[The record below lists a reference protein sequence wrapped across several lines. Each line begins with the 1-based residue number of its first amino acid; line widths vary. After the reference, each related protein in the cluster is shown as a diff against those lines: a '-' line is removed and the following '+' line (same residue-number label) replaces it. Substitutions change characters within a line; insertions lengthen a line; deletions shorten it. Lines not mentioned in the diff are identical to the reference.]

1 MPVPNMRPTT
11 AALAVHR
18 HRAAQ
23 RVAPE
28 WPLALP
34 RQTVDFEYT
43 LRLCFA
49 HDWPPRQKERWT
61 KEEEMEPSG
70 RPLEHTFMHLPRIG
84 PRTEQRLWED
94 GILTWTDLEEA
105 RRQPADLF
113 APPRDDCLVAIEA
126 SREALTNK
134 NADYF
139 ASRLPSREHYRI
151 AATFPADTVF
161 LDIETTG
168 LSLYYDDI
176 TMIGL
181 SRGTQYVCWFPD
193 APTGLWHDLLS
204 DAKCLVT
211 FNGTVFD
218 LKFLER
224 IESCKHFPRAHVDLR
239 YFARRAQLKG
249 GQKKIEHQLG
259 FTRPEQIGN
268 ATGADAVRLWYEY
281 RNGDLRAGR
290 DLVQYNHSDL
300 EGMKTILDEAIR
312 RVAESRPLKPAVPFA
327 AARAPICFK
336 KRGGRGNVVDVPH
349 FQGRVGPRA
358 TYEDLFDAAR
368 ESITIIGIDL
378 TGAERR
384 PSGWCRLT
392 GRHAETRMVKTD
404 AEMLEAIASIRPH
417 LVSIDSP
424 LSLPHGRIRVDDD
437 DPGRKEYGIMRECER
452 TLKRRGINVYPCLIR
467 SMQRLTDRGMNLAA
481 QIRTMGIPVIES
493 YPGAAQDIM
502 DIPRKRASLAQLKEG
517 LRLFGVEGRSL
528 LADANPT
535 HDELDAITSAVVGLF
550 FWSGRFDALGN
561 EDEDYLIIPEIS
573 NSRESRW
580 RDCLVVGVSG
590 PISSGKTTIA
600 RWLEE
605 QRNFV
610 YGRYSQVVADE
621 ARRQG
626 KAATRQVLQD
636 VGQSIHVGLGQ
647 RWLNRKLLHRLQG
660 RGHMLVVDGLR
671 WPEDRAFWVE
681 RYGPAFRHFH
691 LDAATVTRCQR
702 YAKQHG
708 PQADF
713 DAASSHDVE
722 SGVLALRC
730 FADHILRNEG
740 EQEQTLRV
748 CDTIVPTRLWR
759 DRQCP

>member
-1 MPVPNMRPTT
+1 MLRTVG
-11 AALAVHR
+11 
-18 HRAAQ
+18 Q
-23 RVAPE
+23 R
-28 WPLALP
+28 
-34 RQTVDFEYT
+34 R
-43 LRLCFA
+43 
-49 HDWPPRQKERWT
+49 T
-61 KEEEMEPSG
+61 KGEEMELSR

-84 PRTEQRLWED
+84 PRTEQRLWDD

-105 RRQPADLF
+105 RRQPSDLF

-126 SREALTNK
+126 SREALTNED
-134 NADYF
+134 ADYF

-151 AATFPADTVF
+151 AATFPEHTVF

-181 SRGTQYVCWFPD
+181 SRGTRYVCWFPD
-193 APTGLWHDLLS
+193 APTGLWHDFL
-204 DAKCLVT
+204 DNAKCLVT
-211 FNGTVFD
+211 FNGTAFD

-224 IESCKHFPRAHVDLR
+224 TESCKYLPRAHVDLR

-249 GQKKIEHQLG
+249 GQKKIERQLC
-259 FTRPEQIGN
+259 FTRPEQIDN

-300 EGMKTILDEAIR
+300 EGMKTILDVAIQ
-312 RVAESRPLKPAVPFA
+312 RVAENQRLNPPVPFA
-327 AARAPICFK
+327 AASAPIRFGRQC
-336 KRGGRGNVVDVPH
+336 GRGQVVDVPR
-349 FQGRVGPRA
+349 FQGRTGPRA
-358 TYEDLFDAAR
+358 TYGDLFGPASD
-368 ESITIIGIDL
+368 SITIIGIDL

-384 PSGWCRLT
+384 PSGWCRLA

-417 LVSIDSP
+417 MVSIDSP

-452 TLKRRGINVYPCLIR
+452 TLKRRGINVYPCLIP
-467 SMQRLTDRGMNLAA
+467 SMQRLTDRGMRLAA

-517 LRLFGVEGRSL
+517 LRLFGVEGGWL
-528 LADANPT
+528 LPDANPT

-550 FWSGRFDALGN
+550 FWSGRFEALGN
-561 EDEDYLIIPEIS
+561 EDEDYLIIPEVS
-573 NSRESRW
+573 DSRESRW
-580 RDCLVVGVSG
+580 KDCLVVGVSG

-626 KAATRQVLQD
+626 KETTRQVLQD

-647 RWLNRKLLHRLQG
+647 RWLNRQLLHRLRDSG
-660 RGHMLVVDGLR
+660 KMLVVDGLR

-681 RYGPAFRHFH
+681 RYGPAFRHIH
-691 LDAATVTRCQR
+691 LDAAAATRRQR
-702 YAKQHG
+702 YADQHG
-708 PQADF
+708 LQADF
-713 DAASSHDVE
+713 DAAGSHDVE
-722 SGVLALRC
+722 KGVLALQR
-730 FADHILRNEG
+730 FAHHVLRNEG
-740 EQEQTLRV
+740 GLEHALRV
-748 CDTIVPTRLWR
+748 CGEMVPTPSWSE
-759 DRQCP
+759 DQCP

>member
-1 MPVPNMRPTT
+1 
-11 AALAVHR
+11 
-18 HRAAQ
+18 
-23 RVAPE
+23 
-28 WPLALP
+28 
-34 RQTVDFEYT
+34 
-43 LRLCFA
+43 
-49 HDWPPRQKERWT
+49 
-61 KEEEMEPSG
+61 MELSR

-84 PRTEQRLWED
+84 PRTEQRLWDD

-105 RRQPADLF
+105 RRQPSDLF

-126 SREALTNK
+126 SREALTNED
-134 NADYF
+134 ADYF

-151 AATFPADTVF
+151 AATFPEDTVC

-181 SRGTQYVCWFPD
+181 SRGTRYVCWFPD
-193 APTGLWHDLLS
+193 APAGLWYDLLS

-211 FNGTVFD
+211 FNGSAFD

-224 IESCKHFPRAHVDLR
+224 TSSRNHLPRAHVDLR

-249 GQKKIEHQLG
+249 GQKKIEHELC

-300 EGMKTILDEAIR
+300 EGMKIILDVAIR
-312 RVAESRPLKPAVPFA
+312 RVAENERLNPPAPFA
-327 AARAPICFK
+327 AARAPIHFEK
-336 KRGGRGNVVDVPH
+336 HSGRGNVVDVPR
-349 FQGRVGPRA
+349 FRGRTGPRA
-358 TYEDLFDAAR
+358 TYEDLFDATH
-368 ESITIIGIDL
+368 EPITIIGIDL

-384 PSGWCRLT
+384 PSGWCKLT
-392 GRHAETRMVKTD
+392 GHRAETCMVKTD
-404 AEMLEAIASIRPH
+404 AEMLEAIANIRPH

-437 DPGRKEYGIMRECER
+437 DPGRHEYGIMRECER
-452 TLKRRGINVYPCLIR
+452 TLKRRGINVYPCLIP
-467 SMQRLTDRGMNLAA
+467 SMQKLTDRGMKLAA
-481 QIRTMGIPVIES
+481 EIRAIGIPVIES

-502 DIPRKRASLAQLKEG
+502 DIPRKRASLSQLKEG
-517 LRLFGVEGRSL
+517 LRLFGLEGNWL
-528 LADANPT
+528 LANANPK

-550 FWSGRFDALGN
+550 FWSGRFEALGN

-573 NSRESRW
+573 DNRESHWDDRF
-580 RDCLVVGVSG
+580 VVGVSG

-600 RWLEE
+600 RWLEQE
-605 QRNFV
+605 RDFI

-621 ARRQG
+621 ARRRG
-626 KAATRQVLQD
+626 KAITRQTLQD
-636 VGQSIHVGLGQ
+636 IGQSIHVELGQ
-647 RWLNRKLLHRLQG
+647 RWLNRQLLHRLQG
-660 RGHMLVVDGLR
+660 RGQMLVVDGLR

-681 RYGPAFRHFH
+681 HYGPAFLHFH

-702 YAKQHG
+702 YVDQHG
-708 PQADF
+708 LKADF
-713 DAASSHDVE
+713 DAASTHDVE
-722 SGVLALRC
+722 KGVLALRH

-740 EQEQTLRV
+740 EREHTLRA
-748 CDTIVPTRLWR
+748 CDEMVPAHIRR
-759 DRQCP
+759 DDQCP